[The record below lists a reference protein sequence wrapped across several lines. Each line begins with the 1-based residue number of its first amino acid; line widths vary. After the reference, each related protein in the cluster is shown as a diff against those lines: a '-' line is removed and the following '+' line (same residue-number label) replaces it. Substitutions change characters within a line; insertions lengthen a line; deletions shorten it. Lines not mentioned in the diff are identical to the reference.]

1 MNKTKLAQMVNETMN
16 SLDAVERAA
25 PAPFLLT
32 RINARLN
39 RPQVSVWE
47 RISLFIARPGIAL
60 AAVAFVIIIN
70 LLIYNYSN
78 SAVDLNNIQNMQA
91 YSDEYSINN
100 SPALFDL
107 ENIQP

>member
-1 MNKTKLAQMVNETMN
+1 MVHETMN
-16 SLDAVERAA
+16 SLDEVERAA

-32 RINARLN
+32 RINARMNLQ
-39 RPQVSVWE
+39 QVSVWE
-47 RISLFIARPGIAL
+47 RISLFITRPGIAM
-60 AAVAFVIIIN
+60 AAIALVIIIN
-70 LLIYNYSN
+70 LLIYSFSN
-78 SAVDLNNIQNMQA
+78 STADFNNIQNMQA